1 MTELMNG
8 GVIFKRAIH
17 FPDRVESSGAAF
29 KSKNCYQRI
38 SNMTH
43 FTCAKRTSRPAAYFC
58 LNSRLFSFFFKTFAP
73 QITLLQD
80 SANVLFTGMKTD
92 LALSH
97 IPSLNLFKSLSGTS
111 LSFESKHWPH
121 LSENQWS
128 AVCLF
133 FSGGWITALF
143 QSFEDWIC
151 WNISTIL
158 SGPAASEW
166 RCHRDSRKD
175 VWNLVSPKHRSTL
188 VSDHLP

>member
-1 MTELMNG
+1 MVAWSLKEPFISLIESNPPELHLKAKT
-8 GVIFKRAIH
+8 VIKGYQIW
-17 FPDRVESSGAAF
+17 PTSRVQKGPADLL
-29 KSKNCYQRI
+29 RI
-38 SNMTH
+38 SVWT
-43 FTCAKRTSRPAAYFC
+43 PDYF
-58 LNSRLFSFFFKTFAP
+58 LFKKKTFAP
-73 QITLLQD
+73 QITLLED